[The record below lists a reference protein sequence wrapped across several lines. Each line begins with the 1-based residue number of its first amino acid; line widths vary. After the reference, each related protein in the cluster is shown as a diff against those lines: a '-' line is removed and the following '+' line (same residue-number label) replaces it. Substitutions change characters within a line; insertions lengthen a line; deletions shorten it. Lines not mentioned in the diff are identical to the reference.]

1 MNLILIALITLG
13 VIGAIGA
20 VILYLVAQKFYVY
33 EDPRIAQVDEI
44 LPQANCG
51 GCGYPGCKGFADAC
65 VKASTLEGLNCPVG
79 GAEVMSQVATVL
91 GQEVITAEPKIAVV
105 RCQGTCDVRPSTSLY
120 DGAKSCAVAANTF
133 SGETGCSFGCIGLGD
148 CVVSCDFD
156 AIHINPKTGIAEVDE
171 DKCTAC
177 GACVKACPKFII
189 ELRKKGKSNRRIY
202 VSCANKDKGAIA
214 RKACTTACIAC
225 TKCQKEC
232 PFDAITIENNL
243 AYIDN
248 DKCKSCRKCEP
259 VCPTGAIVAVNFPPR
274 KEKPIVNESPKP
286 VAPKPETT
294 LDTTKINSDI
304 KGPEIAQ
311 QNPKASDISNN
322 ETQPQQKLDRII
334 KSESIVVESL
344 SGKMKNEGTI
354 LPENEEAKKKGIAVQ
369 TSLFEEEEMIVS
381 K

>member
-33 EDPRIAQVDEI
+33 EDPRIAQVDEV

-65 VKASTLEGLNCPVG
+65 VKATTLEGLNCPVG
-79 GAEVMSQVATVL
+79 GAEVMAQVASVL
-91 GQEVITAEPKIAVV
+91 GQEVVAADPKVAVV
-105 RCQGTCDVRPSTSLY
+105 RCQGSCEVRPSTSQY

-148 CVVSCDFD
+148 CVVSCEFD
-156 AIHINPKTGIAEVDE
+156 AIHMNPVTGLPEVDDE
-171 DKCTAC
+171 KCTSC

-202 VSCANKDKGAIA
+202 VSCVNKDKGGVA
-214 RKACTTACIAC
+214 RKACTKACIAC

-232 PFDAITIENNL
+232 PFDAITIENNI

-259 VCPTGAIVAVNFPPR
+259 VCPTGAIVALNFPPR
-274 KEKPIVNESPKP
+274 KEKPVVNQAPKP
-286 VAPKPETT
+286 VTPKPDVTPDGKPQAPAEPKAPETAAPAAEKPQTPEQPAKPETEN
-294 LDTTKINSDI
+294 TKDI
-304 KGPEIAQ
+304 
-311 QNPKASDISNN
+311 N
-322 ETQPQQKLDRII
+322 ETVKAETPKQP
-334 KSESIVVESL
+334 E
-344 SGKMKNEGTI
+344 
-354 LPENEEAKKKGIAVQ
+354 AVQ
-369 TSLFEEEEMIVS
+369 TSLFKEEEIGVS
-381 K
+381 R